1 MCKVIWLIYLILSK
15 IRKQINKKKNSD
27 VANDSIHFGPFN
39 PIQFIPIHLLKN
51 RKKKFELRLPVLNLN
66 LLTKD
71 R

>member
-15 IRKQINKKKNSD
+15 IRKQINKKKI
-27 VANDSIHFGPFN
+27 VMWPMIRSISVHS
-39 PIQFIPIHLLKN
+39 IQFSSFQYTYLKIG
-51 RKKKFELRLPVLNLN
+51 KKKFELRLPVLNLN